1 MHSPVH
7 SPVNSKR
14 EKVAVA
20 MSGGVDSSVA
30 AALLHEQGYE
40 VIGLWMQVLGEGPP
54 EADPAFCDAQS
65 SAQTL
70 GISLFPLDLRA
81 PFQAEVIAP
90 FLREYLSGRTPNPC
104 ALCNPRVKFGPL
116 MERGVELGAERFAT
130 GHYARTGWDPRKKR
144 FVLRKG
150 IDAEKDQSYFL
161 WGLAQGQL
169 ARCLFPNGGLT
180 KEEVRE
186 IGRSRGLSLIERGES
201 QEICFIPHGD
211 YRAFL
216 HKHLRGKLAPG
227 GEIID
232 KEGKPLGR
240 HQGIFGFTIGQRRG
254 IGIPSSRPYYVL
266 SIDPPA
272 NQVVVGHKED
282 LRAQGLVAQGMH
294 WVSIAPPKKEFR
306 AQGRIR
312 YRHAGGACGVTPRGE
327 AEVVVR
333 FDELQEAITPGQAL
347 VLYQD
352 DCLLGGGWIGEHCDG

>member
-1 MHSPVH
+1 
-7 SPVNSKR
+7 
-14 EKVAVA
+14 

-54 EADPAFCDAQS
+54 EADSSFCDALS
-65 SAQTL
+65 TARTL
-70 GISLFPLDLRA
+70 GIPLFPLDLRA
-81 PFQAEVIAP
+81 PFQAEVIDP

-104 ALCNPRVKFGPL
+104 ALCNPRIKFGPL
-116 MERGVELGAERFAT
+116 MERAVELGAESFAT
-130 GHYARTGWDPRKKR
+130 GHYARTRWDAEKKR
-144 FVLRKG
+144 FVLLKG

-186 IGRSRGLSLIERGES
+186 IGRAKGLPLAERGES

-211 YRAFL
+211 YRDFL
-216 HKHLRGKLAPG
+216 QRRLQGKVAPG
-227 GEIID
+227 GEIVD
-232 KEGKPLGR
+232 KEGRPLGR

-254 IGIPSSRPYYVL
+254 IGIPSRRPYYVL
-266 SIDPPA
+266 RIDPPA
-272 NQVVVGHKED
+272 NRVVVGHKED
-282 LRAQGLVAQGMH
+282 LLAQGLLARGMH
-294 WVSIAPPKKEFR
+294 WVSIPPPRKEFR
-306 AQGRIR
+306 GVGKVR
-312 YRHAGGACGVTPRGE
+312 YRHAGEGCEVTPGGE

-333 FDELQEAITPGQAL
+333 FNEPQEAITPGQAL

-352 DCLLGGGWIGEHCDG
+352 DRLLGGGWIGEVCDG